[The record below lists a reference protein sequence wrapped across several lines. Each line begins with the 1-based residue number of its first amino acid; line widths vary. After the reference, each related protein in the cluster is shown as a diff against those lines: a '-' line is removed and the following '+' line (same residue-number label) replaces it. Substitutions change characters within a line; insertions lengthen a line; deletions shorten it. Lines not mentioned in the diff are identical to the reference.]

1 MVTRRY
7 IVYDDF
13 GDLRS
18 FYSRKEAEW
27 FCENKPEFHIRV
39 LPKPKEVS
47 LIDLVGEALF

>member
-18 FYSRKEAEW
+18 FYSRKEAKW
-27 FCENKPEFHIRV
+27 FCENKPEFNIRV
-39 LPKPKEVS
+39 LEKPKEIP
-47 LIDLVGEALF
+47 LNELVGDCLF